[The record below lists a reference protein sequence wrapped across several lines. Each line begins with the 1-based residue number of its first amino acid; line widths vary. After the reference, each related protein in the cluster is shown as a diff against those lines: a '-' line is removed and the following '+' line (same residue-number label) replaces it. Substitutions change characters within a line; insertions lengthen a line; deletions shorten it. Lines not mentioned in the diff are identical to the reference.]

1 MVNQFCVRCRLPE
14 RVCVCARLPQAQAA
28 LAITIV
34 RHVGERTRVSNSA
47 HLVALT
53 LPTARIID
61 YGAQGA
67 PVEAIQIPRT
77 PGTYLLFPEGPARED
92 LASLPHPLD
101 HLVVLDASW
110 SQVRRMRHR
119 LPALAGMPPLRVAAS
134 AQRRRM
140 RAPPKA
146 GLVSTLEAIALALEL
161 AGEPQAAIALEATYD
176 TFTAAMMRL
185 GRTGHL

>member
-1 MVNQFCVRCRLPE
+1 MASQFCVRCRLPE
-14 RVCVCARLPQAQAA
+14 RACVCARLVSGQSNIA
-28 LAITIV
+28 LTIV

-47 HLVALT
+47 HLVALA
-53 LPTARIID
+53 LPATRIID
-61 YGAQGA
+61 YGLHGA
-67 PVEAIQIPRT
+67 PVAHIELPRT
-77 PGTYLLFPEGPARED
+77 PGTYLLFPEGPPRHD

-110 SQVRRMRHR
+110 SQGRRMRHR
-119 LPALAGMPPLRVAAS
+119 LPALAGMPPLHVAAS

-146 GLVSTLEAIALALEL
+146 GLVSTLEAIALALDL
-161 AGEPQAAIALEATYD
+161 AGEQGAAATLEATYD
-176 TFTAAMMRL
+176 TFTAAMMGL